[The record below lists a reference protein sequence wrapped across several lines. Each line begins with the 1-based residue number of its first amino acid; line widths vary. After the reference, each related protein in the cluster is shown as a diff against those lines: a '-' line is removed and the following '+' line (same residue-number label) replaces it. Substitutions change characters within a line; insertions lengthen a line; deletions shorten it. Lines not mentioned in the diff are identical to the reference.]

1 MYKIHYKAK
10 NLNDDKPISI
20 SYRGSNFMI
29 IIGSKV
35 YSIRGNFEPDN
46 LDISNILD
54 AIKKMTFDKNSIHI
68 KIRMNEEFHIFYQL
82 VRLAHIIY
90 LAVETLN
97 PKLKVNI
104 LIYGCGEEKGITPR
118 SFSIKFRAVDG
129 HPKTRVGKSDET
141 LAAIRQKRRQR
152 KK

>member
-35 YSIRGNFEPDN
+35 YSIRGNFDPDN
-46 LDISNILD
+46 LDISNIID

-68 KIRMNEEFHIFYQL
+68 KIRMNE
-82 VRLAHIIY
+82 
-90 LAVETLN
+90 
-97 PKLKVNI
+97 
-104 LIYGCGEEKGITPR
+104 
-118 SFSIKFRAVDG
+118 
-129 HPKTRVGKSDET
+129 
-141 LAAIRQKRRQR
+141 
-152 KK
+152 